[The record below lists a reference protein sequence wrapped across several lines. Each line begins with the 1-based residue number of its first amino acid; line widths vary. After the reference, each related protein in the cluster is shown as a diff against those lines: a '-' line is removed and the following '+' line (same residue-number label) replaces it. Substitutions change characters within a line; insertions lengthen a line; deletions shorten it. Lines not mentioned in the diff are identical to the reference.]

1 MNSEDL
7 KEGESRWEGGE
18 AVEQWGGGGNMRVGR
33 HPAGDRGGALKGS
46 GQFTQSSLLMCI
58 SNTESER

>member
-18 AVEQWGGGGNMRVGR
+18 AVEQGEGNMRDER

-46 GQFTQSSLLMCI
+46 GQFTQSSLLMCL

>member
-18 AVEQWGGGGNMRVGR
+18 AVEQWGGGEHEGR
-33 HPAGDRGGALKGS
+33 EA
-46 GQFTQSSLLMCI
+46 SS
-58 SNTESER
+58 R

>member
-18 AVEQWGGGGNMRVGR
+18 AVEQWGGGNMRVGR

-46 GQFTQSSLLMCI
+46 RQFTQSSLLMCI

>member
-18 AVEQWGGGGNMRVGR
+18 AVEQRGGNMRVER

-46 GQFTQSSLLMCI
+46 GQFTQSSLLMCL